1 MPIFPDDP
9 SHLSKER
16 LKSELISHN
25 VALPIGERKKEVY
38 LQLYMKHVY
47 SKKATDFS
55 SDEED
60 EEPPEEGNVSDQQ
73 VEEKVFMK
81 NSKMMDICQ
90 MNDEELKA
98 KLLEHGVI
106 PGPIVASTRLVYE
119 KKLLKL
125 ISQKSEPSSFKNNAT
140 VIEDQYSDSEEEEE
154 EMESTVVQKKMK
166 KNYQG
171 NWEPH
176 SSRPVKNKDA
186 DVYFLQCFAPC
197 PSMIEPD
204 CDMDPNSPVNFS
216 VHDMSAGRPMIT
228 GFGGSKG
235 SPLLESNTSGLMNL
249 SRLEHISLS
258 EASAALR
265 KDESIAEKRRRSID
279 SFKAQI
285 MSDKSTM
292 TYRTPTNT
300 PQASLFKRKNKI
312 NDDKKEDILAELF
325 PDEPR
330 TPTGISATRRKPIK
344 GAAGR
349 PIQFKYNLIE
359 KAQLSSSVE
368 STPAPPRRLV
378 PVFVQIVV
386 FLLVVCFLF
395 LFYQAMEVNQD
406 FYVEN
411 ESHFEA
417 VDQNVPLPV
426 AEEAAQPSSPMAIQE

>member
-1 MPIFPDDP
+1 
-9 SHLSKER
+9 
-16 LKSELISHN
+16 
-25 VALPIGERKKEVY
+25 
-38 LQLYMKHVY
+38 
-47 SKKATDFS
+47 
-55 SDEED
+55 
-60 EEPPEEGNVSDQQ
+60 
-73 VEEKVFMK
+73 MK

-125 ISQKSEPSSFKNNAT
+125 ISQKSESSSFKNNAT
-140 VIEDQYSDSEEEEE
+140 VIEDQYSDSEEDEE
-154 EMESTVVQKKMK
+154 EMESTMVQKKMK
-166 KNYQG
+166 KTAKAIG
-171 NWEPH
+171 NHTHVLTENN
-176 SSRPVKNKDA
+176 VKNA

-204 CDMDPNSPVNFS
+204 CDMATYQEPNSPVNIS
-216 VHDMSAGRPMIT
+216 VCDMSAGRPMIT

-258 EASAALR
+258 EASTVLR
-265 KDESIAEKRRRSID
+265 KNESIAEKRRRSTD

-312 NDDKKEDILAELF
+312 NNDDKKEDILAELF
-325 PDEPR
+325 PNEPR

-349 PIQFKYNLIE
+349 PIQFKYNLTE
-359 KAQLSSSVE
+359 KAQLSSRVE
-368 STPAPPRRLV
+368 STPATPRQLV
-378 PVFVQIVV
+378 PVVIQIVV

-395 LFYQAMEVNQD
+395 LIYQAMEVNQD

>member
-1 MPIFPDDP
+1 
-9 SHLSKER
+9 
-16 LKSELISHN
+16 
-25 VALPIGERKKEVY
+25 
-38 LQLYMKHVY
+38 
-47 SKKATDFS
+47 
-55 SDEED
+55 
-60 EEPPEEGNVSDQQ
+60 
-73 VEEKVFMK
+73 MK

-166 KNYQG
+166 KTTKAIG
-171 NWEPH
+171 NHTHVMPENN
-176 SSRPVKNKDA
+176 VKNKDA

-204 CDMDPNSPVNFS
+204 CDM
-216 VHDMSAGRPMIT
+216 
-228 GFGGSKG
+228 
-235 SPLLESNTSGLMNL
+235 
-249 SRLEHISLS
+249 LEHISLS

-279 SFKAQI
+279 SF
-285 MSDKSTM
+285 
-292 TYRTPTNT
+292 
-300 PQASLFKRKNKI
+300 KI

>member
-1 MPIFPDDP
+1 
-9 SHLSKER
+9 
-16 LKSELISHN
+16 
-25 VALPIGERKKEVY
+25 
-38 LQLYMKHVY
+38 
-47 SKKATDFS
+47 
-55 SDEED
+55 
-60 EEPPEEGNVSDQQ
+60 
-73 VEEKVFMK
+73 MK

-166 KNYQG
+166 KTTKAIG
-171 NWEPH
+171 NHTHVMPENN
-176 SSRPVKNKDA
+176 VKNKDA

-204 CDMDPNSPVNFS
+204 CDM
-216 VHDMSAGRPMIT
+216 
-228 GFGGSKG
+228 
-235 SPLLESNTSGLMNL
+235 
-249 SRLEHISLS
+249 
-258 EASAALR
+258 
-265 KDESIAEKRRRSID
+265 
-279 SFKAQI
+279 
-285 MSDKSTM
+285 
-292 TYRTPTNT
+292 
-300 PQASLFKRKNKI
+300 I

>member
-1 MPIFPDDP
+1 MGNQYWLVGRSARNEGVDDP
-9 SHLSKER
+9 SHLSKES
-16 LKSELISHN
+16 LKSELIAHN

-47 SKKATDFS
+47 SKKSTDFS
-55 SDEED
+55 SDEE

-125 ISQKSEPSSFKNNAT
+125 ISQKSESSSFKNNAT
-140 VIEDQYSDSEEEEE
+140 VIEDQYSDSEEDEE
-154 EMESTVVQKKMK
+154 EMESTMVQKKMK
-166 KNYQG
+166 KTAKAIG
-171 NWEPH
+171 NHTHVLTE
-176 SSRPVKNKDA
+176 NN
-186 DVYFLQCFAPC
+186 
-197 PSMIEPD
+197 E
-204 CDMDPNSPVNFS
+204 PNSPVNIS
-216 VHDMSAGRPMIT
+216 VCDMSAGRPMIT

-258 EASAALR
+258 EASTVLR
-265 KDESIAEKRRRSID
+265 KNESIAEKRRRSTD

-312 NDDKKEDILAELF
+312 NNDDKKEDILAELF
-325 PDEPR
+325 PNEPR

-349 PIQFKYNLIE
+349 PIQFKYNLTE
-359 KAQLSSSVE
+359 KAQLSSRVE
-368 STPAPPRRLV
+368 STPATPRQLV
-378 PVFVQIVV
+378 PVVIQIVV

-395 LFYQAMEVNQD
+395 LIYQAMEVNQD

>member
-1 MPIFPDDP
+1 MGNQYWLVGRSARNEGVDDP
-9 SHLSKER
+9 SHLSKES
-16 LKSELISHN
+16 LKSELIAHN

-47 SKKATDFS
+47 SKKSTDFS
-55 SDEED
+55 SDEE

-125 ISQKSEPSSFKNNAT
+125 ISQKSESSSFKNNAT
-140 VIEDQYSDSEEEEE
+140 VIEDQYSDSEEDEE
-154 EMESTVVQKKMK
+154 EMESTMVQKKMK
-166 KNYQG
+166 KTAKAIG
-171 NWEPH
+171 NHTHVLTENN
-176 SSRPVKNKDA
+176 VKNA

-204 CDMDPNSPVNFS
+204 CDMATYQEPNSPVNIS
-216 VHDMSAGRPMIT
+216 VCDMSAGRPMIT

-258 EASAALR
+258 EASTVLR
-265 KDESIAEKRRRSID
+265 KNESIAEKRRRSTD
-279 SFKAQI
+279 SFKI
-285 MSDKSTM
+285 
-292 TYRTPTNT
+292 N
-300 PQASLFKRKNKI
+300 

-325 PDEPR
+325 PNEPR

-349 PIQFKYNLIE
+349 PIQFKYNLTE
-359 KAQLSSSVE
+359 KAQLSSRVE
-368 STPAPPRRLV
+368 STPATPRQLV
-378 PVFVQIVV
+378 PVVIQIVV

-395 LFYQAMEVNQD
+395 LIYQAMEVNQD

>member
-1 MPIFPDDP
+1 
-9 SHLSKER
+9 
-16 LKSELISHN
+16 
-25 VALPIGERKKEVY
+25 
-38 LQLYMKHVY
+38 
-47 SKKATDFS
+47 
-55 SDEED
+55 
-60 EEPPEEGNVSDQQ
+60 
-73 VEEKVFMK
+73 MK

-166 KNYQG
+166 KTTKAIG
-171 NWEPH
+171 NHTHVMPE
-176 SSRPVKNKDA
+176 N
-186 DVYFLQCFAPC
+186 
-197 PSMIEPD
+197 
-204 CDMDPNSPVNFS
+204 N
-216 VHDMSAGRPMIT
+216 
-228 GFGGSKG
+228 
-235 SPLLESNTSGLMNL
+235 
-249 SRLEHISLS
+249 LEHISLS

>member
-1 MPIFPDDP
+1 MGNQYWLVGRSARNEGVDDP
-9 SHLSKER
+9 SHLSKES
-16 LKSELISHN
+16 LKSELIAHN

-47 SKKATDFS
+47 SKKSTDFS
-55 SDEED
+55 SDEE

-125 ISQKSEPSSFKNNAT
+125 ISQKSESSSFKNNAT
-140 VIEDQYSDSEEEEE
+140 VIEDQYSDSEEDEE
-154 EMESTVVQKKMK
+154 EMESTMVQKKMK
-166 KNYQG
+166 KTAKAIG
-171 NWEPH
+171 NHTHVLTENN
-176 SSRPVKNKDA
+176 VKNA

-204 CDMDPNSPVNFS
+204 CDMATYQEPNSPVNIS
-216 VHDMSAGRPMIT
+216 VCDMSAGRPMIT

-249 SRLEHISLS
+249 SRI
-258 EASAALR
+258 
-265 KDESIAEKRRRSID
+265 
-279 SFKAQI
+279 
-285 MSDKSTM
+285 
-292 TYRTPTNT
+292 N
-300 PQASLFKRKNKI
+300 

-325 PDEPR
+325 PNEPR

-349 PIQFKYNLIE
+349 PIQFKYNLTE
-359 KAQLSSSVE
+359 KAQLSSRVE
-368 STPAPPRRLV
+368 STPATPRQLV
-378 PVFVQIVV
+378 PVVIQIVV

-395 LFYQAMEVNQD
+395 LIYQAMEVNQD

>member
-1 MPIFPDDP
+1 MGNQYWLVGRSARNEGVDDP
-9 SHLSKER
+9 SHLSKES
-16 LKSELISHN
+16 LKSELIAHN

-47 SKKATDFS
+47 SKKSTDFS
-55 SDEED
+55 SDEE

-125 ISQKSEPSSFKNNAT
+125 ISQKSESSSFKNNAT
-140 VIEDQYSDSEEEEE
+140 VIEDQYSDSEEDEE
-154 EMESTVVQKKMK
+154 EMESTMVQKKMK
-166 KNYQG
+166 KTAKAIG
-171 NWEPH
+171 NHTHVLTE
-176 SSRPVKNKDA
+176 N
-186 DVYFLQCFAPC
+186 
-197 PSMIEPD
+197 
-204 CDMDPNSPVNFS
+204 N
-216 VHDMSAGRPMIT
+216 
-228 GFGGSKG
+228 
-235 SPLLESNTSGLMNL
+235 
-249 SRLEHISLS
+249 LEHISLS
-258 EASAALR
+258 EASTVLR
-265 KDESIAEKRRRSID
+265 KNESIAEKRRRSTD

-312 NDDKKEDILAELF
+312 NNDDKKEDILAELF
-325 PDEPR
+325 PNEPR

-349 PIQFKYNLIE
+349 PIQFKYNLTE
-359 KAQLSSSVE
+359 KAQLSSRVE
-368 STPAPPRRLV
+368 STPATPRQLV
-378 PVFVQIVV
+378 PVVIQIVV

-395 LFYQAMEVNQD
+395 LIYQAMEVNQD